1 MAVLGIE
8 GNVRFRREAPEPI
21 VVFENSLRAD
31 IDTFQVQSIEFWN
44 GDEVY
49 LATPNGLPFSA
60 DTLPGGAGCY
70 FGSFW
75 ELGPNRTH
83 VTAEDDEYYV
93 SDDDTVD
100 FYNNGTPVNTGT
112 YFVYRD
118 QLGRLSLY
126 ATRSDALSGNPGN
139 RIDLRQL
146 NFEYMLIA
154 PAGTEEYNN
163 ALAECLAANG
173 DYRFSDV
180 QDEVTLASICDYA
193 PNYLQPV
200 AGTGEYDDAEL
211 EPRRWV
217 GGFPWIIQGEL
228 REWNIE
234 LDAENVSTTAVGQK
248 FGESVKSVVSGGG
261 SFDFFVERRTD
272 EEKYD
277 STALMQLLLLT
288 EKGAKAE
295 AEFFMITDR
304 VDTSRKLAPGDLY
317 YKCDILVTNTAIN
330 TRASDAIV
338 GTARFV
344 TTGPIELN
352 MGV

>member
-1 MAVLGIE
+1 MAVLGVE
-8 GNVRFRREAPEPI
+8 GYVRFRREAPAPI

-31 IDTFQVQSIEFWN
+31 IDSFQVQSSEFWN

-49 LATPNGLPFSA
+49 LVTPKGLPFSA
-60 DTLPGGAGCY
+60 DTLPGGVGCY

-126 ATRSDALSGNPGN
+126 DNRAAALSGLSDS
-139 RIDLRQL
+139 RIDLKQL
-146 NFEYMLIA
+146 NFESMIIS
-154 PAGTEEYNN
+154 PAGTEDYNN
-163 ALAECLAANG
+163 SLAECVAAAG
-173 DYRFSDV
+173 DYRFSDIR
-180 QDEVTLASICDYA
+180 DEVTLASICDYA
-193 PNYLQPV
+193 PTYSQPA
-200 AGTGEYDDAEL
+200 AGIAEYDDADAQ
-211 EPRRWV
+211 PRRWI

-228 REWNIE
+228 REWSIE
-234 LDAENVSTTAVGQK
+234 LNAENVDTTAVGQK

-261 SFDFFVERRTD
+261 SFDFLVERRTD
-272 EEKYD
+272 EDKYD
-277 STALMQLLLLT
+277 STSLMQLLLLT
-288 EKGAKAE
+288 ERGAKAE

-304 VDTSRKLAPGDLY
+304 VDTSNQLAPGDLY
-317 YKCDILVTNTAIN
+317 YSCELLVTNTAIN
-330 TRASDAIV
+330 TRATEAIV

-344 TTGPIELN
+344 TTGPIELK